1 MKRYLSL
8 AVCVLLILGV
18 IFQSGCAFFGNTFG
32 AGVSK
37 ETSEVYTE
45 EEIDQAIEVAKN
57 YFAANFQGCTLK
69 EIRFEGDDTKEWKQ
83 WAKQADADEAIVLY
97 SDFVTGSDAV
107 MGQSGLE
114 SNEEYNNYNW
124 ILVRN
129 DGGQW
134 SVYTCGYA

>member
-8 AVCVLLILGV
+8 AVCALLILGV
-18 IFQSGCAFFGNTFG
+18 IFQSGCAFLGGNVSNVS
-32 AGVSK
+32 VSK
-37 ETSEVYTE
+37 VSSDVYTE
-45 EEIDQAIEVAKN
+45 EEIDQAIDVAKD
-57 YFAANFQGCTLK
+57 YFVANFQGCTLK
-69 EIRFEGDDTKEWKQ
+69 EIRFEGDDTKEWKH

-114 SNEEYNNYNW
+114 SNEEYLGWNW
-124 ILVRN
+124 ILVRD

-134 SVYTCGYA
+134 THYDHGY

>member
-8 AVCVLLILGV
+8 AVCALLIFGV
-18 IFQSGCAFFGNTFG
+18 IFQSGCAYFSNVSNVT
-32 AGVSK
+32 VSK
-37 ETSEVYTE
+37 VSSDIYSDKDINDA
-45 EEIDQAIEVAKN
+45 IDVVKN
-57 YFAANFQGCTLK
+57 YFVANFQGCRLK
-69 EIRFEGDDTKEWKQ
+69 EIRFEGDDTKEWKH

-114 SNEEYNNYNW
+114 SNEEYLGWNW

-134 SVYTCGYA
+134 THYHDY